1 MAATDHVFDWID
13 DENDAICDIEDDHS
27 ASTKAPLILIT
38 DHPDA
43 AVESSSAL
51 SLQWHVHHRRGSV
64 EAKLINGWST
74 SSPENHGRL
83 FYSRESSKGDGF
95 TLVDFDIPTR
105 VKPCSHPGVDC
116 PLCDRVFHSTQAI
129 TLTLARFLPGFSPPL
144 QEHVSPTWE
153 RKTIYGKIL
162 RRGGHVNDRDGLTDM
177 TMLHYASKS
186 GAGGVGDPVVAS
198 ETVQSLIEK
207 SADFAQKCR
216 WTDMLPLHYAT
227 FFDIVP
233 VINILLNAS
242 GGSDADAPCKEFD
255 NGTPLHIACSNLC
268 LKAAKCLLQHKANPN
283 FRDAS
288 GRKPR
293 ECLPPGSSLE
303 QNPEMQSLMLK
314 MQALLLDA
322 ENSSKLSKKESLN
335 DATLH
340 ALGLS
345 IGDDVIVSGK
355 SWFLAYDDEMEN
367 AVKTVI
373 CQRFTACMYTDIQK
387 KAFID

>member
-1 MAATDHVFDWID
+1 M
-13 DENDAICDIEDDHS
+13 
-27 ASTKAPLILIT
+27 TKT
-38 DHPDA
+38 
-43 AVESSSAL
+43 
-51 SLQWHVHHRRGSV
+51 R
-64 EAKLINGWST
+64 
-74 SSPENHGRL
+74 
-83 FYSRESSKGDGF
+83 GDGF

-116 PLCDRVFHSTQAI
+116 PLCDRCQELELSFFDPTCVGCSEILLNPETTISQIFAIMRQWIPQVQQNIDVFI
-129 TLTLARFLPGFSPPL
+129 T
-144 QEHVSPTWE
+144 E
-153 RKTIYGKIL
+153 IL

-355 SWFLAYDDEMEN
+355 VSHYCHF
-367 AVKTVI
+367 K
-373 CQRFTACMYTDIQK
+373 
-387 KAFID
+387 